1 LFGFDVE
8 TEIVGFMGE
17 EETGRYR
24 ERKKEGRVGPRPN
37 AKVALL
43 RLIWCFKT
51 EKKERK
57 RDKG

>member
-1 LFGFDVE
+1 MLRIGFY
-8 TEIVGFMGE
+8 GE

-24 ERKKEGRVGPRPN
+24 EREKRKKEERVGPRPN

-43 RLIWCFKT
+43 RLIWCFET
-51 EKKERK
+51 KKKQRK